1 MPLTRGNQPRVRLE
15 NPHDIL
21 ATIPFLIGY
30 HPTDSIVVIGMREQ
44 RITFTARDDLP
55 ADGPGSDPDQVAYLV
70 EVLLRQ
76 GCGRLM
82 VIGYGSDQRVTPTVR
97 ALLDSYD
104 AAGVRVIEAL
114 RADGH
119 RYWSYLCTNPRCCP
133 TQGTPYDTATSEVA
147 AAWTLAGRVARR
159 DRAEYEAQIRPV
171 TGTARESM
179 RRATEQAHQR
189 LIDTVGSAQD
199 EEEMEAALLNAGN
212 LAIAEA
218 LDRQL
223 RGVPPTDDE
232 AAWLAVLLQSI
243 PIRDIAWSLIRGCG
257 AALFHHRA
265 LWQEVLHRAEPEL
278 VPAPAS
284 LFAFAAWRCGDGGI
298 AKLALER
305 ALDVDPHYRMAG
317 MLREAIALGIPP
329 TAMDGFPGEPL
340 RRARGGRR
348 RRRSSRTR
356 AGTQPE

>member
-1 MPLTRGNQPRVRLE
+1 VRLA

-30 HPTDSIVVIGMREQ
+30 HPSDSIVVLGMCEH

-55 ADGPGSDPDQVAYLV
+55 AEGAGPDPDQVAYLV

-76 GCGRLM
+76 GCQRLM
-82 VIGYGSDQRVTPTVR
+82 LVGYGSEARVAPTMT

-104 AAGVRVIEAL
+104 EAGVRVLEAL
-114 RADGH
+114 RADGT
-119 RYWSYLCTNPRCCP
+119 RYWSYLCTNPHCCP
-133 TQGTPYDTATSEVA
+133 AHGTTYDTAASEVA

-159 DRAEYEAQIRPV
+159 DRAEYEEQIRPV
-171 TGTARESM
+171 TGAARDSM
-179 RRATEQAHQR
+179 HRATDAAHRR

-199 EEEMEAALLNAGN
+199 EDEAEAALLNAGN

-223 RGVPPTDDE
+223 HGVPPTDDE

-243 PIRDIAWSLIRGCG
+243 PIRDIAWSLIRGSG
-257 AALFHHRA
+257 AALYHHRA
-265 LWQEVLHRAEPEL
+265 LWQEILHRAGHDL

-305 ALDVDPHYRMAG
+305 ALDVDPRYRMAG

-329 TAMDGFPGEPL
+329 TAMDSFPGEPV
-340 RRARGGRR
+340 RRARGERR
-348 RRRSSRTR
+348 RRRSSKTR
-356 AGTQPE
+356 AGSPRG